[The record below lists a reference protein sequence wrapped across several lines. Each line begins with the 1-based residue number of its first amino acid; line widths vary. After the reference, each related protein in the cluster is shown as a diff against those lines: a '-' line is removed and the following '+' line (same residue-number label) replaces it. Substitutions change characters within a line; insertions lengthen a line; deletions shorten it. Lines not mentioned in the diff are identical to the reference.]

1 LNAKA
6 DGRHPE
12 PFSGALVP
20 RPIQILGELAM
31 PSLSIPLETLTY
43 IVEKAREY
51 DAEVDP
57 VLSNDGSNPSDDE
70 AGDTTILVDT
80 ADNPTAE
87 ELLAA
92 LEQLNDDQRDE
103 LVALTWVG
111 RGDYVGDDWQEAVEA
126 ARDRHNGDE
135 ARYLMGTPLLADYLE
150 EGAAQLGYSREDL
163 EEGQP

>member
-1 LNAKA
+1 
-6 DGRHPE
+6 
-12 PFSGALVP
+12 
-20 RPIQILGELAM
+20 M
-31 PSLSIPLETLTY
+31 PNLSIPLETLVY
-43 IVEKAREY
+43 IIGKAREF
-51 DAEVDP
+51 DAEVPP
-57 VLSNDGSNPSDDE
+57 VLPEDGSNPSDDE
-70 AGDTTILVDT
+70 AGDTTILMDT
-80 ADNPTAE
+80 SDNPTAE

-111 RGDYVGDDWQEAVEA
+111 RGDYGSDEWRDALEA

-163 EEGQP
+163 ETGQP

>member
-1 LNAKA
+1 
-6 DGRHPE
+6 
-12 PFSGALVP
+12 
-20 RPIQILGELAM
+20 M

-43 IVEKAREY
+43 IIEKAREY

-57 VLSNDGSNPSDDE
+57 VLANDGSNPTDDE
-70 AGDTTILVDT
+70 AGDTSILVDAT
-80 ADNPTAE
+80 DNPTAE

-111 RGDYVGDDWQEAVEA
+111 RGDYVSDDWQEAVEA
-126 ARDRHNGDE
+126 AHDRHNGDE
-135 ARYLMGTPLLADYLE
+135 PRYLMGTPLLSDYLE
-150 EGAAQLGYSREDL
+150 EGAAQLGYTREDL